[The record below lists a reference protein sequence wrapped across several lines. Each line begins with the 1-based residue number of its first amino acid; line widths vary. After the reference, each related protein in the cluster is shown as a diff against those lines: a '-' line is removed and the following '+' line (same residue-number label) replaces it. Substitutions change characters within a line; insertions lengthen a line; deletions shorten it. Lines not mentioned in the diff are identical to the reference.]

1 MCKMNRITS
10 KPMIIEKPRNEN
22 QLPVMSKL
30 VKYETRKMFNSACSA
45 RAVIR
50 IKKVTIAFSMLVE
63 FISQ

>member
-1 MCKMNRITS
+1 M
-10 KPMIIEKPRNEN
+10 IEKARNDD

-50 IKKVTIAFSMLVE
+50 IKKVIIAFSMLVV
-63 FISQ
+63 FITQWVLSQ

>member
-1 MCKMNRITS
+1 MM
-10 KPMIIEKPRNEN
+10 IEKPKNDD

-50 IKKVTIAFSMLVE
+50 IKKVTIAFSMLVV
-63 FISQ
+63 FITQ